1 MIVTKITE
9 VSKSRKKIEIDGEF
23 AFVLYK
29 GELSVYGIKENC
41 EIKEEDYQGIMTKIL
56 PKRAKLRAMNLL
68 KSRTYTTMQLT
79 EKLKTGGYPPQIIK
93 EAIDYVASFGYIND
107 SLYAYDFI
115 EYNKESKSKNR
126 IIADLRRKGISGDMA
141 EEAWEEVVGEDRLEI
156 EKEQIIKLL
165 EKKHFFPQ
173 SATLQE
179 SQKMMAFLYR
189 KGFAIETIR
198 NALSLD
204 ITTI

>member
-1 MIVTKITE
+1 MTITKITG
-9 VSKSRKKIEIDGEF
+9 VSKSRKRIEIDGEF

-29 GELSVYGIKENC
+29 GELAFYGMKEES
-41 EIKEEDYQGIMTKIL
+41 EIREEDYQEIMTKIL

-68 KSRTYTTMQLT
+68 KSRTYTTVQLM

-107 SLYAYDFI
+107 SQYAYDFI
-115 EYNKESKSKNR
+115 EYNKENKSKNR
-126 IIADLRRKGISGDMA
+126 IMADLRRKGISGDMVEA
-141 EEAWEEVVGEDRLEI
+141 AWEEAVGEDRAALE
-156 EKEQIIKLL
+156 KKQIIKLM
-165 EKKHFFPQ
+165 EKKHFSPED
-173 SATLQE
+173 ATLQE

-198 NALSLD
+198 NVLSLD
-204 ITTI
+204 ITSF

>member
-68 KSRTYTTMQLT
+68 KSVLIQLC
-79 EKLKTGGYPPQIIK
+79 
-93 EAIDYVASFGYIND
+93 S
-107 SLYAYDFI
+107 
-115 EYNKESKSKNR
+115 
-126 IIADLRRKGISGDMA
+126 
-141 EEAWEEVVGEDRLEI
+141 
-156 EKEQIIKLL
+156 
-165 EKKHFFPQ
+165 
-173 SATLQE
+173 
-179 SQKMMAFLYR
+179 
-189 KGFAIETIR
+189 
-198 NALSLD
+198 
-204 ITTI
+204 